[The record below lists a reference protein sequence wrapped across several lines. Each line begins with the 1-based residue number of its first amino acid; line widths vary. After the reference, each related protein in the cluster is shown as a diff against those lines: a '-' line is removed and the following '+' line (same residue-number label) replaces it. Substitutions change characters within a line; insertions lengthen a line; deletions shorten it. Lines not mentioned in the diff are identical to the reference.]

1 MMWLRGPAEAQQLQV
16 WPESKDREEGV
27 LIQAPTNLRG
37 EVWLTLDCRAK
48 GVDWYELRHSPD
60 SDRGPLSH
68 LVKVRDPEARLK
80 PAQFVRRAESFAT
93 QWGLPLLPDGWHDSV
108 RVPPRPIYCYPLV
121 ELWRAA
127 ILADTLGR
135 MLVARWG
142 GEAGALHSW
151 VASVKAIRKTDLLP
165 LIGKWGKAISVRGR
179 QSVAVLY
186 ELAEHQMPLIDWPP
200 EYLMQPV
207 PSHVPTALEVD
218 PFLPLR
224 CINQDPA
231 KSISDQSLVFLR
243 AACDWVATGIK
254 VYVHKHPMSLLA
266 FMLEEWA
273 HQYTRRG
280 GQAYCSHISESGAEC
295 GRPLPSYAPTN
306 RKYCDAHRKSRRRK
320 RKREWAATHR
330 RRDRSRA
337 RRNPDDSVQGKQ
349 PGRKNSA

>member
-1 MMWLRGPAEAQQLQV
+1 MWLRGPAAAQELKILAAGGDRDDEA
-16 WPESKDREEGV
+16 
-27 LIQAPTNLRG
+27 LIQAPTDLSG
-37 EVWLTLDCRAK
+37 ELWLTLDCRAK
-48 GVDWYELRHSPD
+48 GADWYELRHSAD
-60 SDRGPLSH
+60 SDKGPLSD
-68 LVKVRDPEARLK
+68 LVKLRDPEARLI
-80 PAQFVRRAESFAT
+80 PPQLIRCAESFAT
-93 QWGLPLLPDGWHDSV
+93 QWGLPLLPDGWHHSS
-108 RVPPRPIYCYPLV
+108 RIPPRPVFCYPLA
-121 ELWRAA
+121 ELGRSAV
-127 ILADTLGR
+127 LADTLSR

-142 GEAGALHSW
+142 GGSGPLRSW
-151 VASVKAIRKTDLLP
+151 VASVRAIPEAHLLP
-165 LIGKWGKAISVRGR
+165 LIGKWGKAIPVRGKE
-179 QSVAVLY
+179 SVAVLY